1 MGQGNHRVRSGAC
14 APWSRGSQVLG
25 RKRNHAARLGE
36 GETESCVHQRV
47 PAYERTRYMGNER
60 GPQRK
65 SAES

>member
-14 APWSRGSQVLG
+14 TARSRGSQVLG
-25 RKRNHAARLGE
+25 RKRDHAARLGE
-36 GETESCVHQRV
+36 GGAESRVHKRV
-47 PAYERTRYMGNER
+47 PAYEGTRYMGNER